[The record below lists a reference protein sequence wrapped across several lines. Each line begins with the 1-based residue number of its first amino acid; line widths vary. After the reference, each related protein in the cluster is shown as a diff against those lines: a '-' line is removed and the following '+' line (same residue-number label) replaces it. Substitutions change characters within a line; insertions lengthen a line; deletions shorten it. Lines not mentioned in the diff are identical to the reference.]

1 MPQCRTFSVVGM
13 TTPTP
18 PRTAR
23 TPRTAR
29 IAAAS
34 VLALTV
40 GGGLMACTPDP
51 VAKAPDVKVRNAATT
66 QAKAAVG
73 PLKASEP
80 TRLVIPSAGVDASPV
95 LRLGVDSAQE
105 LEVPPV
111 DRAEQAGWYTGSV
124 TPGEKGA
131 SVLVAHYDTANG
143 PALMRNVKDMKI
155 GDVIE
160 VGRADGSTAVFK
172 IRETQ
177 QVEKKDFPTHKV
189 YGTTNRAELRLI
201 TCGGPIKDGHR
212 SANIIFYADL
222 VKAE

>member
-1 MPQCRTFSVVGM
+1 M
-13 TTPTP
+13 TTPTM
-18 PRTAR
+18 
-23 TPRTAR
+23 PRTAR

-34 VLALTV
+34 VLALSV
-40 GGGLMACTPDP
+40 GGGLLACAPATA
-51 VAKAPDVKVRNAATT
+51 AKAPDVRVQNAAAP
-66 QAKAAVG
+66 QAAAQAD
-73 PLKASEP
+73 PLRASEP

-143 PALMRNVKDMKI
+143 PALMRNVKDMKV
-155 GDVIE
+155 GDAIE

-177 QVEKKDFPTHKV
+177 QVDKKDFPTNKV
-189 YGTTNRAELRLI
+189 YGKTERPELRLI
-201 TCGGPIKDGHR
+201 TCGGPIEDGHR

-222 VKAE
+222 VKAR

>member
-1 MPQCRTFSVVGM
+1 M
-13 TTPTP
+13 TTPTM
-18 PRTAR
+18 
-23 TPRTAR
+23 PRTAR

-40 GGGLMACTPDP
+40 GGGIMACTPDP
-51 VAKAPDVKVRNAATT
+51 VAKAPDVRMQNAAVPRTE
-66 QAKAAVG
+66 AAVG
-73 PLKASEP
+73 PLRAAEP

-111 DRAEQAGWYTGSV
+111 DRAQQAGWYTGSV

-131 SVLVAHYDTANG
+131 SVLVAHYDTARG
-143 PALMRNVKDMKI
+143 PALLRNVKDMKV

-160 VGRADGSTAVFK
+160 VGRADGSTAVFR
-172 IRETQ
+172 IRETE

-189 YGTTNRAELRLI
+189 YGTTDRPELRLI
-201 TCGGPIKDGHR
+201 TCGGPVKDGHR

-222 VKAE
+222 VRAG

>member
-1 MPQCRTFSVVGM
+1 M
-13 TTPTP
+13 TTSTP
-18 PRTAR
+18 
-23 TPRTAR
+23 PRTAR
-29 IAAAS
+29 IAAAA

-40 GGGLMACTPDP
+40 GGGIMACTPDP
-51 VAKAPDVKVRNAATT
+51 VAKAPDVRVHNAATPR
-66 QAKAAVG
+66 AEAPAG
-73 PLKASEP
+73 PLRAAAP
-80 TRLVIPSAGVDASPV
+80 ARLVIPSAGVDASPV

-131 SVLVAHYDTANG
+131 SVLVAHYDTAKG
-143 PALMRNVKDMKI
+143 PALMRNVKDMKV

-160 VGRADGSTAVFK
+160 VGRADGSTAVFR
-172 IRETQ
+172 IRETE

-189 YGTTNRAELRLI
+189 YGTTDRPELRLI
-201 TCGGPIKDGHR
+201 TCGGPIEDGHR

-222 VKAE
+222 VRAGQAGQDRAG

>member
-1 MPQCRTFSVVGM
+1 M
-13 TTPTP
+13 TTPTLTRIP
-18 PRTAR
+18 
-23 TPRTAR
+23 R

-40 GGGLMACTPDP
+40 GGGLMACTPDT
-51 VAKAPDVKVRNAATT
+51 VAKAPDVRVQNAAAP
-66 QAKAAVG
+66 QAEAAAG
-73 PLKASEP
+73 PMKASEP

-95 LRLGVDSAQE
+95 LRLGVDDAQE

-131 SVLVAHYDTANG
+131 SVLVAHYDTAKG
-143 PALMRNVKDMKI
+143 PALMRNVKNMKV

-189 YGTTNRAELRLI
+189 YGTTHRAELRLI

>member
-1 MPQCRTFSVVGM
+1 M

-18 PRTAR
+18 TRIP
-23 TPRTAR
+23 R

-34 VLALTV
+34 VLALTL
-40 GGGLMACTPDP
+40 GGGLMACTPGTT
-51 VAKAPDVKVRNAATT
+51 AKAPDVRVQNAAAP
-66 QAKAAVG
+66 QARAAAG
-73 PLKASEP
+73 PMEASEP
-80 TRLVIPSAGVDASPV
+80 TRVVIPSAGVDASPV

-124 TPGEKGA
+124 TPGEEGA

-143 PALMRNVKDMKI
+143 PALMRNVKNIKV
-155 GDVIE
+155 GDLIE

-189 YGTTNRAELRLI
+189 YGTTHRAELRLI

>member
-1 MPQCRTFSVVGM
+1 M
-13 TTPTP
+13 TTPTM
-18 PRTAR
+18 
-23 TPRTAR
+23 PRTAR
-29 IAAAS
+29 IAATS
-34 VLALTV
+34 VLALSV
-40 GGGLMACTPDP
+40 GGGLLACGPATA
-51 VAKAPDVKVRNAATT
+51 AKAPDVKVQNAAAP
-66 QAKAAVG
+66 QADAHPG
-73 PLKASEP
+73 PLRASEP
-80 TRLVIPSAGVDASPV
+80 TRLVIPSAGVDAGPV

-124 TPGEKGA
+124 TPGEQGV

-143 PALMRNVKDMKI
+143 PALMHKVKDMKV
-155 GDVIE
+155 GDAIE

-177 QVEKKDFPTHKV
+177 QVDKKDFPTNKV
-189 YGTTNRAELRLI
+189 YGTTDRPELRLI

-222 VKAE
+222 VKAS

>member
-1 MPQCRTFSVVGM
+1 M

-18 PRTAR
+18 S
-23 TPRTAR
+23 RTAR

-34 VLALTV
+34 ALALSI
-40 GGGLMACTPDP
+40 GGGLLACTPDP
-51 VAKAPDVKVRNAATT
+51 VAKAPDVRVRNAATA
-66 QAKAAVG
+66 QAKAVVG
-73 PLKASEP
+73 PLRAAEP
-80 TRLVIPSAGVDASPV
+80 TRLVIPSAKVDASPV

-111 DRAEQAGWYTGSV
+111 DQAERAGWYTGSV

-143 PALMRNVKDMKI
+143 PALMRNVKNIKV

-160 VGRADGSTAVFK
+160 VGRADGSTAVFR

-189 YGTTNRAELRLI
+189 YGKTDRPELRLI
-201 TCGGPIKDGHR
+201 TCGGPIVDGHR

>member
-1 MPQCRTFSVVGM
+1 M
-13 TTPTP
+13 TTPP
-18 PRTAR
+18 PRAI
-23 TPRTAR
+23 R

-34 VLALTV
+34 VLALGL
-40 GGGLMACTPDP
+40 GGGLMACAHDP
-51 VAKAPDVKVRNAATT
+51 VAKAPDVHVRNAATT

-73 PLKASEP
+73 PLRAAEP
-80 TRLVIPSAGVDASPV
+80 TRLVIPSAKVDASPV

-105 LEVPPV
+105 LQVPPV
-111 DRAEQAGWYTGSV
+111 DEAERAGWYTGSV
-124 TPGEKGA
+124 TPGENGA

-143 PALMRNVKDMKI
+143 PALMRNVKDMKV

-160 VGRADGSTAVFK
+160 VGRADGSTAVFR

-189 YGTTNRAELRLI
+189 YGRTDRPELRLI
-201 TCGGPIKDGHR
+201 TCGGPIVDGHR
-212 SANIIFYADL
+212 SANIIFYGDL

>member
-1 MPQCRTFSVVGM
+1 M
-13 TTPTP
+13 TTPTLNRIP
-18 PRTAR
+18 
-23 TPRTAR
+23 R

-51 VAKAPDVKVRNAATT
+51 VAKARDVRVQNAAAPQPKT
-66 QAKAAVG
+66 AAG

-80 TRLVIPSAGVDASPV
+80 TRVVIPSAEVDASPV

-143 PALMRNVKDMKI
+143 PALMRNVKNMKV

>member
-1 MPQCRTFSVVGM
+1 M
-13 TTPTP
+13 TTSTL
-18 PRTAR
+18 PRT
-23 TPRTAR
+23 TR

-40 GGGLMACTPDP
+40 GGGIMACAPEP
-51 VAKAPDVKVRNAATT
+51 AAKAPDVRVRNAAT
-66 QAKAAVG
+66 ARAEAGVRPLRAA
-73 PLKASEP
+73 EP

-131 SVLVAHYDTANG
+131 SVLVAHYDTAEG
-143 PALMRNVKDMKI
+143 PALMRNVRDI
-155 GDVIE
+155 EVGDVIE
-160 VGRADGSTAVFK
+160 VGRADGSTAVFR
-172 IRETQ
+172 IRETE

-189 YGTTNRAELRLI
+189 YGTTDRPELRLI

-222 VKAE
+222 VRAA

>member
-1 MPQCRTFSVVGM
+1 M

-23 TPRTAR
+23 TTRTAR
-29 IAAAS
+29 LAVAS
-34 VLALTV
+34 ALALGVGV
-40 GGGLMACTPDP
+40 GGGLMACTPGP
-51 VAKAPDVKVRNAATT
+51 VAKAPDVRVQNAAT
-66 QAKAAVG
+66 ARAEAVVG
-73 PLKASEP
+73 PLRASEP
-80 TRLVIPSAGVDASPV
+80 TRLVIPSAKVDASPV
-95 LRLGVDSAQE
+95 LRLGVDSDQE
-105 LEVPPV
+105 LQVPPV

-143 PALMRNVKDMKI
+143 PALMRNVKGMKV

-160 VGRADGSTAVFK
+160 VGRADGSTAVFR

-189 YGTTNRAELRLI
+189 YGKTDRPELRLI
-201 TCGGPIKDGHR
+201 TCGGPIVDGHR

-222 VKAE
+222 VQAR